1 MDGLPEFRLHKPATI
16 TEAVELR
23 RQDPSARFLAGGTD
37 LIVNMRRGIVSPG
50 ALIDVSAISEMRRL
64 ASGPDGLVVGAAVT
78 LEELCADTRIVKQ
91 WGLLAAAAGTVAA
104 PSHRQAAT
112 IGGNLCLDTRCVY
125 YNQSEWWR
133 RSNAYCLKSRGEVC
147 HVAPTGT
154 RCLAAFSGDLA
165 PALLVLGAEA
175 DIAGPQGIR
184 TLPLAELYTDDGADH
199 LRLAGS
205 DLLVAVRVPPVG
217 DLRTGY
223 DKVRVRDAIDF
234 PLAGAAVALR
244 RDADTITEL
253 RLALTGTNPRPILI
267 EGCDG
272 LCGGP
277 LDDAAFRR
285 LEKLV
290 RKQVQPMR
298 TTVTPGHYRRRVA
311 ANIARRL
318 VEKLYSQA

>member
-1 MDGLPEFRLHKPATI
+1 MDGLPEFRLHKPSSVA
-16 TEAVELR
+16 EAVELR

-37 LIVNMRRGIVSPG
+37 LIVNMRRGIASPG
-50 ALIDVSAISEMRRL
+50 ALIDVSAIAEMRRL
-64 ASGPDGLVVGAAVT
+64 ASGPGGLTVGAAVT
-78 LEELCADTRIVKQ
+78 LEELCADTRIVEQ
-91 WGLLAAAAGTVAA
+91 WGLLAGAAGNVAA

-112 IGGNLCLDTRCVY
+112 VGGNLCLDTRCVY

-133 RSNAYCLKSRGEVC
+133 RANGYCLKSRGEVC
-147 HVAPTGT
+147 HVAPSGT
-154 RCLAAFSGDLA
+154 RCLAAFCGDLA

-175 DIAGPQGIR
+175 DIADPQGIR
-184 TLPLAELYTDDGADH
+184 SLPLPELYSDDGADH
-199 LRLAGS
+199 LRLAVS
-205 DLLVAVRVPPVG
+205 ALPVAVPVPVVG

-223 DKVRVRDAIDF
+223 HQVRVHQAIDF

-244 RDADTITEL
+244 RDADTLAEL

-277 LDDAAFRR
+277 LDGAALGR

-298 TTVTPGHYRRRVA
+298 TTVTPSHYRRRVA
-311 ANIARRL
+311 ANVARRL
-318 VEKLYSQA
+318 VERLYSQA